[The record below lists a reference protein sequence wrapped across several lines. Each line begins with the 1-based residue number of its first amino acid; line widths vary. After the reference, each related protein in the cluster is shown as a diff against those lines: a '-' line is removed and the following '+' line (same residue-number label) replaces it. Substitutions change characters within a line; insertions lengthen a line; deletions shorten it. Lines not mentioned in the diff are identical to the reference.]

1 MTAVAHWWWHLL
13 TGDDSCLLL
22 VVTLGA
28 DEIKADGSLAKVRK
42 YKVVKTP
49 RSVYKTVPD
58 CEPCRPLQRSP
69 SEFAFCRPDLP
80 ETRGFFP
87 ASNLS
92 LICLCLGVL
101 RHCALQTAVSCSMRY
116 SGHQHHFLQALV

>member
-1 MTAVAHWWWHLL
+1 M
-13 TGDDSCLLL
+13 

-69 SEFAFCRPDLP
+69 SEFDTCRSEYMGIEAFPC
-80 ETRGFFP
+80 
-87 ASNLS
+87 
-92 LICLCLGVL
+92 
-101 RHCALQTAVSCSMRY
+101 
-116 SGHQHHFLQALV
+116 